1 MRKPRQ
7 SESDGQFCFWCNL
20 PTHRRVFHLWWRW
33 KFTSSFWEALEG
45 NLCPNV
51 LAMHKTSTFTPLFNC
66 MYTYQWHTTPFL
78 VSLDNLTLV
87 LGKPGPIH
95 MRRQVRANKT
105 KALVDEVEML
115 QANPY
120 YAHVRYPDSRKTT
133 DGHQETCTSGPN
145 QIVTTSWHA
154 LQATENTSQV
164 EDSTETRMNLPVRR
178 SERVCGSVVSLD
190 LWRGRCCMP

>member
-1 MRKPRQ
+1 MANFA
-7 SESDGQFCFWCNL
+7 SDAIFRHIEECFIYDGGGSL
-20 PTHRRVFHLWWRW
+20 QALSGRPW
-33 KFTSSFWEALEG
+33 KETYAG
-45 NLCPNV
+45 NV

-87 LGKPGPIH
+87 LGKPGPIY

-133 DGHQETCTSGPN
+133 DGHQATCTSRPN

-190 LWRGRCCMP
+190 LWRGKCCMP

>member
-20 PTHRRVFHLWWRW
+20 PTYRRVFHLWWRW

-133 DGHQETCTSGPN
+133 DGHQAPQGQTKLLLPLDMLYKQQRTRPKWRT
-145 QIVTTSWHA
+145 VLKHA
-154 LQATENTSQV
+154 WIYPFAVLN
-164 EDSTETRMNLPVRR
+164 
-178 SERVCGSVVSLD
+178 GSVVQ
-190 LWRGRCCMP
+190 